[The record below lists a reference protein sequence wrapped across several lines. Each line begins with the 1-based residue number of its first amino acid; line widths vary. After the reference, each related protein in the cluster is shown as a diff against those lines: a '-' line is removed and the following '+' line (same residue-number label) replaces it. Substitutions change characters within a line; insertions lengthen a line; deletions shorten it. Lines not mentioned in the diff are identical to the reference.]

1 MQLVSRQVMK
11 ANNWVIFL
19 ACLLIFNGTAWAQ
32 QAIGPSVVFKENPL
46 SHNMHITSDGK
57 FLYTCNGGRAELGQ
71 VNKLKRDGTH
81 VAGFPIK
88 LDMRSIMYNTSDKK
102 LYVYT
107 YSRKLYKIDDLTQG
121 TYSEVLSF
129 PERSEQSVPALSSNG
144 KLICFIELGDVF
156 FYNLKSGKLENT
168 LHGLKCADNA
178 SDGGTAIAMDKKHL
192 YSWNAREQEVFV
204 YDLKGKFEK
213 SVKLNQ
219 GFYGFSLSW
228 ANGLLWV
235 SADGNYETGTWYGYD
250 L

>member
-1 MQLVSRQVMK
+1 MK
-11 ANNWVIFL
+11 VNKWVNIIL
-19 ACLLIFNGTAWAQ
+19 CLFAFGGIARAQ
-32 QAIGPSVVFKENPL
+32 QVLSPSVVFKEDPR

-71 VNKLKRDGTH
+71 VNKLKRDGTL
-81 VAGFPIK
+81 VAVFPVK

-107 YSRKLYKIDDLTQG
+107 YNKKLYRIDDLTQG
-121 TYSEVLSF
+121 TYTEVWSF
-129 PERSEQSVPALSSNG
+129 PERSEQAAPAISSNG
-144 KLICFIELGDVF
+144 KLICFMEFGDVF
-156 FYNLKSGKLENT
+156 IYNLKSGKPETT

-178 SDGGTAIAMDKKHL
+178 ADGGTAIAMDKKHL
-192 YSWNAREQEVFV
+192 YTWDAREQVVYV

-235 SADGNYETGTWYGYD
+235 SADGNYETGTWYGYEVK
-250 L
+250 

>member
-1 MQLVSRQVMK
+1 MK
-11 ANNWVIFL
+11 VNKWVNIIL
-19 ACLLIFNGTAWAQ
+19 CLFAFGGIARAQ
-32 QAIGPSVVFKENPL
+32 QVLSPSVVFKEDPR

-71 VNKLKRDGTH
+71 VNKLKRDGTL
-81 VAGFPIK
+81 VAVFPVK

-107 YSRKLYKIDDLTQG
+107 YNKKLYRIDDLTQG
-121 TYSEVLSF
+121 TYTEVWSF
-129 PERSEQSVPALSSNG
+129 PERSEQAAPALSSNG
-144 KLICFIELGDVF
+144 KLICFMEFGDVF
-156 FYNLKSGKLENT
+156 VYNLKSGKPETT

-178 SDGGTAIAMDKKHL
+178 ADGGTAIAMDKKHL
-192 YSWNAREQEVFV
+192 YTWDAREQVVYV

-213 SVKLNQ
+213 SLKLNQ

-235 SADGNYETGTWYGYD
+235 SADGNYETGTWYGYEVK
-250 L
+250 

>member
-1 MQLVSRQVMK
+1 MK
-11 ANNWVIFL
+11 VNKWVNIIL
-19 ACLLIFNGTAWAQ
+19 CLFAFGGIARAQ
-32 QAIGPSVVFKENPL
+32 QVLSPSVVFKEDPR

-71 VNKLKRDGTH
+71 VNKLKRDGTL
-81 VAGFPIK
+81 VAVFPVK

-107 YSRKLYKIDDLTQG
+107 YNKKLYRIDDLTQG
-121 TYSEVLSF
+121 TYTEVWSF
-129 PERSEQSVPALSSNG
+129 PERSEQAAPALSSNG
-144 KLICFIELGDVF
+144 KLICFMEFGDVF
-156 FYNLKSGKLENT
+156 IYNLKSGKPETT

-178 SDGGTAIAMDKKHL
+178 ADGGTAIAMDKKHL
-192 YSWNAREQEVFV
+192 YTWDAREQVVYV

-235 SADGNYETGTWYGYD
+235 SADGNYETGTWYGYEVK
-250 L
+250 